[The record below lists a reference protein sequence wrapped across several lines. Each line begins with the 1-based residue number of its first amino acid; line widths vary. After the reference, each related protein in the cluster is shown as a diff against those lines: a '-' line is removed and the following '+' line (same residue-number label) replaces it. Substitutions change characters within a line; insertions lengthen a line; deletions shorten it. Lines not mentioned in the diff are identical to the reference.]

1 MEMSK
6 RLLSPEDCL
15 LLFDVVEA
23 DEARRLLDDVA
34 AVEAPIDFVV
44 PAARPVWAAG
54 NSRGIR
60 ITKRAGI

>member
-1 MEMSK
+1 M
-6 RLLSPEDCL
+6 
-15 LLFDVVEA
+15 FDVVEA